1 MQPTLRDPNPP
12 LTRSVED
19 YLKAI
24 YHLSSQGG
32 FAATSDI
39 AAMLEVAPPSVS
51 GMVKRLSETGLIE
64 HVPYRGVQ
72 LTSQGRRAALRMIR
86 RHRILEL
93 YLTQHL
99 GYDWGSVHAEA
110 ERLEHAVS
118 DELIERMASALGQ
131 PQYDPHGDP
140 IPTAAGDI
148 EEAELVALADARV
161 GAKLELRQVGTQ
173 DAARLRY
180 FAEQGLTP
188 GGLLTVSDRQPF
200 RGADSWVYTF
210 TQEWPLFSRTH
221 QLSFT
226 VPIQRVQNGA
236 SFATGVGDVAVNY
249 RYQLAAAE
257 RLSVAPRLSLL
268 LPTGRARSDLGAG
281 ALGVQVNVPASV
293 IVASKVVTHWN
304 VGGTVTPSAKNA
316 VGDQATTVAYN
327 LGASVIWLARPTF
340 NALLEVVWTRDE
352 AVTSS
357 GHTAASDAL
366 SISPGIRWAHNFSSG
381 LQIVPGIAF
390 PIGVGPSAGDDAVLF
405 YLSFEHPF
413 TSGSH

>member
-1 MQPTLRDPNPP
+1 MQPALRDPNPP

-161 GAKLELRQVGTQ
+161 GTKLELRQVGTQ
-173 DAARLRY
+173 DGARLRY

-188 GGLLTVSDRQPF
+188 GVLLTVSERQPF
-200 RGADSWVYTF
+200 NGPTTIALVPSGDPRVLGRELAQACRDH
-210 TQEWPLFSRTH
+210 FSRPTTLALWVLCEVAIAACDLAEVIGSAIGLNLLFGIPLPWGIAITALDVLIVLFLQH
-221 QLSFT
+221 KGFRLLEALVVALIATIAGCFLFEIVISRPDLAAVAGGFLPTPSILADPDKLYIAIGILGATVMPHNLYLHSSVVQTRAYEETAAGKRMAVKYAFLDSTVALSFALFINEAILI
-226 VPIQRVQNGA
+226 V
-236 SFATGVGDVAVNY
+236 
-249 RYQLAAAE
+249 AAAT
-257 RLSVAPRLSLL
+257 LQP
-268 LPTGRARSDLGAG
+268 ARRTS
-281 ALGVQVNVPASV
+281 
-293 IVASKVVTHWN
+293 
-304 VGGTVTPSAKNA
+304 
-316 VGDQATTVAYN
+316 
-327 LGASVIWLARPTF
+327 RP
-340 NALLEVVWTRDE
+340 
-352 AVTSS
+352 
-357 GHTAASDAL
+357 G
-366 SISPGIRWAHNFSSG
+366 
-381 LQIVPGIAF
+381 
-390 PIGVGPSAGDDAVLF
+390 
-405 YLSFEHPF
+405 
-413 TSGSH
+413 